1 MKMRNLAVLTI
12 LLSTVMLNGCVA
24 LFAGGAAVATKTAT
38 DPRTV
43 GTQVDDVT
51 LEARVSSAIAKDEEI
66 KQEARIIT
74 TAYKGSVLLTGQ
86 SPTAELAERAKN
98 IAVGVDGAQEVH
110 NAVRQGKPVEI
121 GTASK
126 DSWITT
132 KIRSQLLTSDKVKS
146 SSVKVVTEN
155 GEVFL
160 LGLVTEAQGQEAAR
174 IASEVD
180 GVKHVITVFQYV
192 K

>member
-1 MKMRNLAVLTI
+1 MKIRTLTALAI
-12 LLSTVMLNGCVA
+12 LLSTTMLQGCVA
-24 LFAGGAAVATKTAT
+24 VVAGGAAVATKTAT

-51 LEARVSSAIAKDEEI
+51 LEARVSSAIAKDQQI

-74 TAYKGSVLLTGQ
+74 TAYHGSVLLTGQ
-86 SPTAELAERAKN
+86 TPKAELSERARN
-98 IAVGVDGAQEVH
+98 IAVGVDGAETVH
-110 NAVRQGKPVEI
+110 NAVRQGSPVDI
-121 GTASK
+121 GTASS

-146 SSVKVVTEN
+146 SNVKVVTEN

-160 LGLVTEAQGQEAAR
+160 MGLVTEEQGKEAANV
-174 IASEVD
+174 ASNVS
-180 GVKHVITVFQYV
+180 GVKRVITVFQYV

>member
-1 MKMRNLAVLTI
+1 MNIRILTALII
-12 LLSTVMLNGCVA
+12 LLSATLLQGCIAVV
-24 LFAGGAAVATKTAT
+24 AGGAAVVTKTAT

-51 LEARVSSAIAKDEEI
+51 LEARVSSAIAKDLQI

-74 TAYKGSVLLTGQ
+74 TAYLGSVLLTGQ
-86 SPTAELAERAKN
+86 TPKPELSERAKN
-98 IAVGVDGAQEVH
+98 IAVGVDGAEIVH
-110 NAVRQGKPVEI
+110 NAVRQGSPVEI
-121 GTASK
+121 GTASS

-146 SSVKVVTEN
+146 SNVKVVTEN

-160 LGLVTEAQGQEAAR
+160 MGLVTERQGKEVANV
-174 IASEVD
+174 ASNVS
-180 GVKHVITVFQYV
+180 GVKRVITVFRYV